1 MQVLHTQGDLIGE
14 EDSLGGRDLVFVG
27 AAEQGAQVA
36 VAAEVGDD
44 EEGAGV
50 ERVAEQVED
59 VEVVAHAE
67 QQEEFVLGRG
77 RVGGAGCWQ
86 GPFDGHAEGS
96 VRAGFCFWFGRVYF
110 RLGNE

>member
-1 MQVLHTQGDLIGE
+1 MQKLHTQRDLIGE

-44 EEGAGV
+44 EEGAVV

-59 VEVVAHAE
+59 VEVVAHSE

-77 RVGGAGCWQ
+77 RVGEAG
-86 GPFDGHAEGS
+86 
-96 VRAGFCFWFGRVYF
+96 
-110 RLGNE
+110 